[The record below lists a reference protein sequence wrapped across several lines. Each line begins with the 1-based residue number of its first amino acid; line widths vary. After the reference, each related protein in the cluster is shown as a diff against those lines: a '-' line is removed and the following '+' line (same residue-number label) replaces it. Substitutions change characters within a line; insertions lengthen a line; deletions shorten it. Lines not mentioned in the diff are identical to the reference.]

1 MSQPPEL
8 DSVQLIVSAADLS
21 KYSVLKSLAAPSS
34 SGAAAPSATSTPAA
48 AATADPAVPA
58 PYYWEAGGDGARAPL
73 PTVVVHNLHWVF
85 ARTLGGIEYAGDFF
99 SELFGLYN
107 SRYEWAMDLE
117 QRNIAAAEENE
128 LLEER
133 RKRWEE
139 IAVLNRNAR
148 ASGAPAAGAPAAG
161 ASVPGASAPG
171 ASAAG
176 TGLGQAAAAAADPEV
191 PAPQQAT
198 ATRAPTAASPLGAVV

>member
-8 DSVQLIVSAADLS
+8 DSVQLVVSAADHS

-34 SGAAAPSATSTPAA
+34 RGAAAPSATSTPAA
-48 AATADPAVPA
+48 AATADPAAPA

-148 ASGAPAAGAPAAG
+148 ASGAPAAGASAPE
-161 ASVPGASAPG
+161 ASTPG

-176 TGLGQAAAAAADPEV
+176 SGLGQAAAAAAGPEV
-191 PAPQQAT
+191 PTPQQAT